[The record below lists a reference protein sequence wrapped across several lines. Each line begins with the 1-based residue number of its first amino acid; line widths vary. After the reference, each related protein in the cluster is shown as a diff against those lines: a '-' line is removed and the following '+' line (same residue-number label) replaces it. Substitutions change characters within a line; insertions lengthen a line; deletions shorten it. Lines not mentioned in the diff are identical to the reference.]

1 MNTNA
6 VVPYCTRVEVND
18 AGCAILDSMNDLE
31 SILSWL
37 VSCSTK
43 IILCCTLLII
53 NKYWDMFKFALAI
66 KVFRLILES
75 LLYSLIS

>member
-1 MNTNA
+1 MSRVFRSRQGVRSTYVNTNA

-43 IILCCTLLII
+43 IILC
-53 NKYWDMFKFALAI
+53 
-66 KVFRLILES
+66 
-75 LLYSLIS
+75 